1 MATKG
6 TVNES
11 FGAADRGAF
20 KTPTLREVSKRAP
33 YMHDG
38 SVATLREVVEYYNRG
53 GNKNPYLDPK
63 MPQKPLGLTPAEI
76 DALVAMMKALD
87 GEGYEDT
94 APSSFPK

>member
-1 MATKG
+1 
-6 TVNES
+6 
-11 FGAADRGAF
+11 
-20 KTPTLREVSKRAP
+20 
-33 YMHDG
+33 MHDG

-63 MPQKPLGLTPAEI
+63 MPRKPLGLTSEEI

-94 APSSFPK
+94 APSNFPK